1 MNHILHV
8 CFIFA
13 ILIFFYF
20 LQNAKRIFNA
30 DCLSNSIQ
38 CVTYSLLYCIYFIR
52 NCSFLIQDHRKNVS
66 QILQLILFVPINF
79 PSVAW
84 GNVLLCFLAW
94 YTFFKHFF
102 FNLCWCFYIFWSL
115 KKSLTLYIIRTVIEF
130 YVDIFKIYILQNKS
144 GNHSLPISSLSDE
157 SLFANGTEHEKPG
170 SQFCKSHFTGFLG
183 GYF

>member
-1 MNHILHV
+1 MLTV
-8 CFIFA
+8 CRNLLFYCFVFCFSGCSLTQDCGFINIESYTPCLLYFCY
-13 ILIFFYF
+13 INFFYF

-94 YTFFKHFF
+94 YTFFKLFF
-102 FNLCWCFYIFWSL
+102 FLISADVSIF
-115 KKSLTLYIIRTVIEF
+115 
-130 YVDIFKIYILQNKS
+130 
-144 GNHSLPISSLSDE
+144 SD
-157 SLFANGTEHEKPG
+157 L
-170 SQFCKSHFTGFLG
+170 
-183 GYF
+183 